1 MDALKSLLSQNP
13 DVEAADASRLSVPNA
28 SAKPS
33 QSGSRRGSFR
43 VNKETMFSTVP
54 SQRKSPADIE
64 KAEKIVDEDDE
75 DEDEDE
81 TPTNIEKAVT
91 DGDDDE
97 EDESNETD
105 DAPIYNRTKLTSEEE
120 LNAGMSG
127 KKSVTSSATS
137 GGSTRPLIEGPNTI
151 LHHML
156 ICLVALAL
164 NVLLI
169 IFTSRFNSNFEVNV
183 QPDILHLYGGVTLEI
198 VLLVTNIITIVAL
211 DKAASVVF
219 GSFLASKSGYSLA
232 ACGFMGASPFQ
243 KYGFAQQLLLSSKS
257 RKLLSRISLVWILA
271 ELLKVLTP
279 FVAVAFDTEA
289 HSSYS
294 EFSNCMVFIQSNKS
308 RPVDR
313 GHPTFFVEQGVAEYA
328 FGSSLGDMR
337 SEMAVE

>member
-13 DVEAADASRLSVPNA
+13 DDVEAADASRLSVPNA

-33 QSGSRRGSFR
+33 QSASGRGSFR
-43 VNKETMFSTVP
+43 VNKETTFSTDP
-54 SQRKSPADIE
+54 SQINYPADI
-64 KAEKIVDEDDE
+64 KEDVNGDE
-75 DEDEDE
+75 DEDENE
-81 TPTNIEKAVT
+81 TPTNIKIAVT
-91 DGDDDE
+91 NGDDDE
-97 EDESNETD
+97 ESNETD
-105 DAPIYNRTKLTSEEE
+105 DAPVYNKTVLTSEEE

-127 KKSVTSSATS
+127 KKSMTSSATS
-137 GGSTRPLIEGPNTI
+137 GSSTRPLIEGPNAI
-151 LHHML
+151 LNHML

-169 IFTSRFNSNFEVNV
+169 VFTSRFNSDFEVSIG
-183 QPDILHLYGGVTLEI
+183 PDILHLYGGVTLEI
-198 VLLVTNIITIVAL
+198 VLLVTNIITIIAL

-219 GSFLASKSGYSLA
+219 GSFLASKEGYSLT

-294 EFSNCMVFIQSNKS
+294 AVSDCMVFIQSNKS

-313 GHPTFFVEQGVAEYA
+313 GHPTFFVEQGVGEYV
-328 FGSSLGDMR
+328 FGSSLGNMR